1 MLNLEVV
8 HLQTPEMALLTC
20 FLLPHFDDIQHL
32 SIFVLHDRLQ
42 LLAATSLPTFL
53 QKPVFGV
60 FDLLVQLGILN
71 IQGFYLPL

>member
-1 MLNLEVV
+1 
-8 HLQTPEMALLTC
+8 MALFTC

-32 SIFVLHDRLQ
+32 GVLVLHHCLQ

-60 FDLLVQLGILN
+60 VDLFGQLGILN